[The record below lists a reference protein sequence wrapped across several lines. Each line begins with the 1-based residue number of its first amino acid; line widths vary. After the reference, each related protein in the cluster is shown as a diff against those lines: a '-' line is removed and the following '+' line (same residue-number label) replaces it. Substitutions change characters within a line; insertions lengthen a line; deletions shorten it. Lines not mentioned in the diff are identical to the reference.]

1 MVDPTV
7 DDSFSGPSGSDGYDD
22 YDDDA
27 STETPADEGSYSLR
41 EVKDN
46 PHLSL
51 VKYNMTAG
59 SPITQ
64 FFSDFD
70 ENSVDPFSAATKFS
84 STFFRKMQAED
95 EAADNLREVR
105 AKLFIQQQ
113 ADRLQSS
120 IRSYDLE
127 MQQATTYRLL
137 STTPTPTTSPTYD
150 LYNSPTGF
158 VPRPTHYD
166 LYSLLASQETK
177 SLSLRSSMYEIHNN
191 YYVAALQQRSGSNEL
206 ITQTYTS
213 NGMLPTAGNE
223 SSMRI
228 LLGNDIAA
236 KVLREQDRIGIGKS
250 PTTIKTVSGQGHSFS
265 LHAKVG
271 YFQDDSTSQV
281 HSAFISTQNP
291 THTLARAH
299 TTEEMLVLT
308 SKSTLDGTPRA
319 HIRNELIENIKHVT
333 DSIHEAF
340 DDIKRSTPG
349 VSVDAMR
356 QHLSLTNP
364 RDLVE
369 KVTAYYKAKTP
380 SRANQSVF
388 VGKEI
393 QQQIADRLQRI
404 AGDKG
409 GSKVVLSIQYL
420 ETLLIQNGNST
431 KMTASS
437 LTSSG

>member
-1 MVDPTV
+1 
-7 DDSFSGPSGSDGYDD
+7 
-22 YDDDA
+22 
-27 STETPADEGSYSLR
+27 
-41 EVKDN
+41 
-46 PHLSL
+46 
-51 VKYNMTAG
+51 
-59 SPITQ
+59 
-64 FFSDFD
+64 
-70 ENSVDPFSAATKFS
+70 
-84 STFFRKMQAED
+84 
-95 EAADNLREVR
+95 
-105 AKLFIQQQ
+105 
-113 ADRLQSS
+113 
-120 IRSYDLE
+120 
-127 MQQATTYRLL
+127 
-137 STTPTPTTSPTYD
+137 
-150 LYNSPTGF
+150 
-158 VPRPTHYD
+158 
-166 LYSLLASQETK
+166 
-177 SLSLRSSMYEIHNN
+177 
-191 YYVAALQQRSGSNEL
+191 
-206 ITQTYTS
+206 
-213 NGMLPTAGNE
+213 MLPTAGNE

-431 KMTASS
+431 RMTASS
-437 LTSSG
+437 LTSSGGDDYNTRIRTPLLQSIKLLAEAGRISIGLAGSSYGTQGLFSLLDRYYDDSLPDTDLGKQTVAALINSKAFSVLPTRFAHSKSFAAYDDKGLTMFGIGSSNISLSAYENNLEVSMILDKDSGTLGGLTDKEQEDILSYYKYGVSNFESKHVSSPTERKGSEKQTRELINLLKSMGGKQTRDSSGVDSDFTFSVRYSQHNYRPIGLDIKINSINK